1 MPGLVPGIHVFIKST
16 NEKAWIART
25 KPGHDEI
32 KIVYTAYPGE
42 FRAMLPNASSSFSRQ
57 A

>member
-1 MPGLVPGIHVFIKST
+1 MPGLVPAIHVFIKST
-16 NEKAWIART
+16 NEKAWMAGT

-42 FRAMLPNASSSFSRQ
+42 FRAMPPNASSNFSRQ